1 MGEFLGVCEMRLGWH
16 GQITLDDARSADADG
31 EAVAFVPHLYP
42 YEERGGRVIPLPAWA
57 QMSIA

>member
-1 MGEFLGVCEMRLGWH
+1 MLMEKR
-16 GQITLDDARSADADG
+16 
-31 EAVAFVPHLYP
+31 VAFVPHLYP